1 MLHSKSIGN
10 KIAVGRKRLNL
21 SQSELAQ
28 KVFISA
34 QAVGKWERG
43 ESMPDITTLNTLAEI
58 LGVDLNYFSDNFE
71 STLTETNTIDLKN
84 KAKSEDLSLANGKKP
99 SWDLSKLNLVDSD
112 FSGLK
117 NLHEKFGSTNMQHCL
132 FVGSNLSGLV
142 LNSNN
147 IENCD
152 FTNSDISNSQI
163 QNSNLDNN
171 IFKNC
176 SLKSTQFVKSNI
188 SKCDFTY
195 VDFTKTKFN
204 WSNFGE
210 NNLSNAIWNETSF
223 IAMNIQDIIFEG
235 TLDGC
240 YFENCSFYSVK
251 FQNTTITNTFFK
263 NNKKLKRVLFSDC
276 KVDAITFA
284 FLKNGGAEMSGIT
297 IIT

>member
-21 SQSELAQ
+21 SQAELAQ
-28 KVFISA
+28 QVFISA

-71 STLTETNTIDLKN
+71 STVTETNVNEQKN
-84 KAKSEDLSLANGKKP
+84 TAKIEDLSLANGKKP
-99 SWDLSKLNLVDSD
+99 SWDMSKLNLVDSD

-132 FVGSNLSGLV
+132 FVGSNLSGLL

-147 IENCD
+147 IDNCD
-152 FTNSDISNSQI
+152 FTNSDISNCQI

-171 IFKNC
+171 ILKKC
-176 SLKSTQFVKSNI
+176 SLKATQFVKSNI
-188 SKCDFTY
+188 SKCNFTN

-204 WSNFGE
+204 WSNFEE

-223 IAMNIQDIIFEG
+223 IAMNIQEIIFEG

-240 YFENCSFYSVK
+240 FFENCTFYSVK
-251 FQNTTITNTFFK
+251 FHQATLINTFFK
-263 NNKKLKRVLFSDC
+263 NNKKMKRVQFTDC
-276 KVDAITFA
+276 KADAITYA
-284 FLKNGGAEMSGIT
+284 FLKNGGADVTGIT
-297 IIT
+297 ILT